1 MDLRR
6 IKQLLAL
13 MESHNL
19 AEIEIVEGENK
30 VRLKKDVGGGV
41 EMAPAALT
49 FTPAPAPAPAPHGSP
64 PPAEAPKDRDLLEIK
79 SPMVGTFYRSSAPEA
94 DPFVSEGDHVT
105 EDTVVC
111 IIEAMKVM
119 NEIKAEVAGE
129 IVSILVE
136 NTQPVEFGQPLML
149 VRPTASES

>member
-19 AEIEIVEGENK
+19 AEIEIVEGETK
-30 VRLKKDVGGGV
+30 VRLKKDVGGGM
-41 EMAPAALT
+41 EMTPTALT
-49 FTPAPAPAPAPHGSP
+49 FAPAPAPAAPGSP
-64 PPAEAPKDRDLLEIK
+64 PPAAAPKGQDLVEIK

-94 DPFVSEGDHVT
+94 DPFVSEGDHIT

-136 NTQPVEFGQPLML
+136 NAQPVEFGQPLML